1 MNIIDIEEIGWKT
14 SEYEDSWAVEL
25 KPLLCWPKGDL
36 FKDDLHS

>member
-1 MNIIDIEEIGWKT
+1 MSAPRPIMLF
-14 SEYEDSWAVEL
+14 EYEDSWAVEL